1 MDSHL
6 VASSPA
12 RGFAPSHGA
21 WPVPASRS
29 LSDRTTRVYPI
40 VAFMFCV
47 MIASF
52 PIELPQRTFRWEVPT
67 ITTTLFLLT
76 AFLQPVKAFGRA
88 HPALYWLL
96 GYVFVFAAS
105 ALGHGWARSLELSQ
119 LFLFLVQA
127 LLVAW
132 TTFNLMQ
139 HDWIARKALWCFVAA
154 CVVRTLM
161 PMLGLAEHSAYVE
174 SSTGIERVT
183 AFGQDPNYSAILL
196 SAALLITIGLTHGAS
211 RKKSLQARLFAWTL
225 ASFFAFAIV
234 NTGSRGGLL
243 ALVAGLVAFA
253 FTRARN
259 PLERLRSTLIVVVS
273 MLAVGYFVA
282 TSYVMRKRIEK
293 TATESGAMA
302 GRELLFPALWGMF
315 LEKPV
320 TGWGPVNNQYEV
332 VKRATELIKRPEQ
345 MTKDAHNL
353 YLEVLTSTGLLG
365 AVPFFLAMA
374 LCVRAAWRAR
384 AGEYGILP
392 LALMGVF
399 LVANI
404 SLNQVVHKPLW
415 MFMAFA
421 LAAERRLRAD
431 PLPRR

>member
-1 MDSHL
+1 MDSRL
-6 VASSPA
+6 VAT
-12 RGFAPSHGA
+12 
-21 WPVPASRS
+21 VPASPGLTAPGLAWSAADVRPRDDS
-29 LSDRTTRVYPI
+29 RTHVYPF

-76 AFLQPVKAFGRA
+76 TFLQPARCYARMHVG
-88 HPALYWLL
+88 LL
-96 GYVFVFAAS
+96 MLLTYVFVFAAS
-105 ALGHGWARSLELSQ
+105 ALAHGWSRSLEMSQ

-139 HDWIARKALWCFVAA
+139 HDRVAKRALWCFVAA
-154 CVVRTLM
+154 CVARTLM
-161 PMLGLAEHSAYVE
+161 PMLGLSQHSAYVE
-174 SSTGIERVT
+174 SATGAERVT
-183 AFGQDPNYSAILL
+183 AFGQDPNYSAMLL
-196 SAALLITIGLTHGAS
+196 SAALLITIGLTHGAA
-211 RKKSLQARLFAWTL
+211 KASLRVRAFAWTL
-225 ASFFAFAIV
+225 ALFFAFAIV

-243 ALVAGLVAFA
+243 ALVAGIVTIAFS
-253 FTRARN
+253 RARN
-259 PLERLRSTLIVVVS
+259 PIDRLRSALIVFVS
-273 MLAVGYFVA
+273 MLALGYFVA
-282 TSYVMRKRIEK
+282 NSYVMRKRIER
-293 TATESGAMA
+293 TANEGGAMA

-315 LEKPV
+315 SEKPI
-320 TGWGPVNNQYEV
+320 TGWGPLNNQYEV
-332 VKRATELIKRPEQ
+332 IKRAPDLIKRPEQ

-365 AVPFFLAMA
+365 AVPFFFAMI

-384 AGEYGILP
+384 DGQYGILP
-392 LALMGVF
+392 LSIMAVF

-404 SLNQVVHKPLW
+404 SLNQIVHKPFW

-421 LAAERRLRAD
+421 LATERRWQTE
-431 PLPRR
+431 RRSG